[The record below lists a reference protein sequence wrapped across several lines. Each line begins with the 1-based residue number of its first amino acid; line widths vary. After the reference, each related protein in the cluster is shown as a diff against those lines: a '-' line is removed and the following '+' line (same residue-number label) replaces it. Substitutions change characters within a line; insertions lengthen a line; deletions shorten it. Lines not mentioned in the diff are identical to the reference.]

1 MVPVIELI
9 EVDLTAECI
18 PVNPEEARCA
28 RLVSAGPVQNP
39 LNEFLFEFVHCFVE
53 LNASLHHL
61 PNQRFQLIFHRR
73 TLRTRMFAAGHSSPR
88 DLFEFVA
95 C

>member
-9 EVDLTAECI
+9 EVDLAAESV
-18 PVNPEEARCA
+18 PVNPEQPRGA
-28 RLVSAGPVQNP
+28 RLVSTGPVQNA
-39 LNEFLFEFVHCFVE
+39 LDEFFFEFVHCFVE

-61 PNQRFQLIFHRR
+61 PDQRFQLIFHRR